1 MSRLERLVAYLSPE
15 WAAKRAHARAYGAAC
30 DEAYEAARQTRLRRV
45 SRNNGSGNAAVM
57 LAGPKLRDEARRLER
72 NHDLARGALNTLEQN
87 VVGPQGIAVEPQPMT
102 RAGEV
107 HEDLAWRIKDLWDNW
122 CLAPETTATF
132 DWASAQRM
140 LVRSWFRD
148 GEVLMQHVAGPMAS
162 LDHGTTVPYSI
173 ELIEADL
180 LDWDYTDPDRRILHG
195 VERNAWGRAI
205 GYHLFKQHPGDPGV
219 YNVDRKRL
227 PAELVR
233 HLALRDRIG
242 QVRGVSMFASVITRF
257 ADLKEYEESE
267 RIAAKVAASMAA
279 FIRRGTPDMYSAEE
293 NDASGRRVDPPQ
305 HFVPGMVFELN
316 AGEDI
321 GTINTARPNPGL
333 EPFRDGQLRAGAA
346 GLRMS
351 FSSLAKKYDG
361 TYSAQRQELV
371 EQWGAYA
378 LLSAEFAHQ
387 CVRPVFRRFIAAA
400 QQSGELVVP
409 REIDPSKVADALYI
423 PQAMPW
429 IDPQK
434 EAQAWAELEKNHYV
448 AAQEVI
454 RRRGG
459 NPRDVLKQQ
468 ESWRRQLRDHG
479 LTSSTEGSPDEKRDD
494 VPDPADD
501 PGADDRVRRDGGR
514 RAA

>member
-1 MSRLERLVAYLSPE
+1 MSRLEQLVAYLSPG
-15 WAAKRAHARAYGAAC
+15 WAAKRAQARVYGAAC
-30 DEAYEAARQTRLRRV
+30 DEAYEAAKQTRLRRL
-45 SRNNGSGNAAVM
+45 SRNGGSGNAAVM

-122 CLAPETTATF
+122 CLAPETTGTF
-132 DWASAQRM
+132 DFASAQRM

-148 GEVLMQHVAGPMAS
+148 GEVLLQHVVGPLAS
-162 LDHGTTVPYSI
+162 LDHGTIVPYSI
-173 ELIEADL
+173 EMIEADL
-180 LDWDYTDPDRRILHG
+180 LDWDYIDDTRRILHG
-195 VERNAWGRAI
+195 VERNAWGRATA
-205 GYHLFKQHPGDPGV
+205 YHLFKQHPGDPGILS
-219 YNVDRKRL
+219 VDRKRL

-279 FIRRGTPDMYSAEE
+279 FIKRGQPSDYAEE
-293 NDASGRRVDPPQ
+293 LDISGKRVDPPQ
-305 HFVPGMVFELN
+305 HFVPGMIFELN
-316 AGEDI
+316 QGEDI
-321 GTINTARPNPGL
+321 GTINTQRPNPGL

-387 CVRPVFRRFIAAA
+387 CVRPVYRRFIAAA

-409 REIDPSKVADALYI
+409 REIDPAKVADALYI

-468 ESWRRQLRDHG
+468 ESWKRSLAEYG
-479 LTSSTEGSPDEKRDD
+479 LTSSNQGTANESRDD
-494 VPDPADD
+494 LPDPDAD
-501 PGADDRVRRDGGR
+501 PGAVDRLRRDGSR

>member
-1 MSRLERLVAYLSPE
+1 MNRLERLVEYLSPA
-15 WAAKRAHARAYGAAC
+15 WAAQRAHDRAYAAAC
-30 DEAYEAARQTRLRRV
+30 DEAYEAARQTRLRRAA
-45 SRNNGSGNAAVM
+45 RNNGSGNAAVM

-87 VVGPQGIAVEPQPMT
+87 VVGPNGIAVEPQPMT
-102 RAGEV
+102 RDGEV
-107 HEDLAWRIKDLWDNW
+107 HEDLAWRIKDLWENW
-122 CLAPETTATF
+122 CLAPETTGTF

-148 GEVLMQHVAGPMAS
+148 GEVLLQHVAGPMAS
-162 LDHGTTVPYSI
+162 LDHGTIVPYSI

-180 LDWDYTDPDRRILHG
+180 LDWDFSDADRRILNG
-195 VERNAWGRAI
+195 VERNAWGRPT

-219 YNVDRKRL
+219 FSVDRKRL

-279 FIRRGTPDMYSAEE
+279 FIKRGQPSDYQEE
-293 NDASGRRVDPPQ
+293 VDASGRRVDPPQ
-305 HFVPGMVFELN
+305 HFVPGMIFELN
-316 AGEDI
+316 AGEDV
-321 GTINTARPNPGL
+321 GTINTQRPNPGL
-333 EPFRDGQLRAGAA
+333 EPFRDGQLRASAA

-371 EQWGAYA
+371 EQWGAYS

-409 REIDPSKVADALYI
+409 REIDPARIADAMYI

-468 ESWRRQLRDHG
+468 EAWQRALRDYG
-479 LTSSTEGSPDEKRDD
+479 LKGTAQGTPDEAGTAL
-494 VPDPADD
+494 PDPADD
-501 PGADDRVRRDGGR
+501 PGADDRPGRDGAR

>member
-1 MSRLERLVAYLSPE
+1 MGRLEQAIAAVSPG
-15 WAAKRAHARAYGAAC
+15 WAAKRALARAQAAVY
-30 DEAYEAARQTRLRRV
+30 DDAYEAARRSRLRNL
-45 SRNNGSGNAAVM
+45 SRNTGSGNAAVM
-57 LAGPKLRDEARRLER
+57 LAGPQLRAEARRLER

-87 VVGPQGIAVEPQPMT
+87 VVGSQGIAVEPQPMT

-107 HEDLAWRIKDLWDNW
+107 HEDIAWRIKDLWDNW
-122 CLAPETTATF
+122 CLNPETTGTF

-148 GEVLMQHVAGPMAS
+148 GEVLMQHVAGSLAS
-162 LDHGTTVPYSI
+162 LDHGTVVPYSV

-180 LDWDYTDPDRRILHG
+180 LDWDYNDPQKRILNG
-195 VERNAWGRAI
+195 VERNAWGRAT
-205 GYHLFKQHPGDPGV
+205 GYHLFKQHPGDPDV
-219 YNVDRKRL
+219 YQPDRKRL

-242 QVRGVSMFASVITRF
+242 QVRGMSMFASVITRF

-279 FIRRGTPDMYSAEE
+279 FIRRGTPDMYSTEE
-293 NDASGRRVDPPQ
+293 TDAGTGKRIDPPQ

-321 GTINTARPNPGL
+321 GTINTSRPNAGL

-387 CVRPVFRRFIAAA
+387 CVRPVYRRFISAA
-400 QQSGELVVP
+400 QSSGALVLP
-409 REIDPSKVADALYI
+409 REMDPEKIADALYI

-434 EAQAWAELEKNHYV
+434 EAEAWAVLEKNHY
-448 AAQEVI
+448 AAAPEII

-468 ESWRRQLRDHG
+468 QSWRSSLAEYG
-479 LTSSTEGSPDEKRDD
+479 LND
-494 VPDPADD
+494 VPQ
-501 PGADDRVRRDGGR
+501 GTT
-514 RAA
+514 